1 MPIRILVLAGRGVT
15 CTRLWDAS
23 TARSCV
29 SKHARR
35 RLAPESP
42 GPDALRM
49 PPGLADAVLY
59 LQYDQ
64 GGMRRP
70 MSLKPQMETDE
81 AMSSIDGE
89 STLWNLTGFSPNT
102 SS

>member
-1 MPIRILVLAGRGVT
+1 MRPMG
-15 CTRLWDAS
+15 AS

-29 SKHARR
+29 AKHARS
-35 RLAPESP
+35 RLASENP
-42 GPDALRM
+42 GPDALRR

-81 AMSSIDGE
+81 AMSSINGE

>member
-1 MPIRILVLAGRGVT
+1 MTCIRPRG
-15 CTRLWDAS
+15 AS

-29 SKHARR
+29 SRHARM
-35 RLAPESP
+35 RLASESP
-42 GPDALRM
+42 DPNALRM
-49 PPGLADAVLY
+49 SPGLAGAVLY

-70 MSLKPQMETDE
+70 MSLKPQMETDD

-89 STLWNLTGFSPNT
+89 STLWNLTGFSLNT